1 MGTQQEKDELYAMD
15 ISDAVWE
22 SAPGGPEEEKVEIAR
37 LPGGAVAMRNSKD
50 PGTVLRYT
58 EAEWRAFVLGARDG
72 EFDLEPTPE
81 NGGA

>member
-1 MGTQQEKDELYAMD
+1 METQQEKDELYAMD

-37 LPGGAVAMRNSKD
+37 LAGGAVAMRNSKD
-50 PGTVLRYT
+50 PDTVLRYT
-58 EAEWRAFVLGARDG
+58 AAEWRAFVLGARDG

>member
-1 MGTQQEKDELYAMD
+1 MASEQEKAELYAMD

-22 SAPGGPEEEKVEIAR
+22 SAPDGPQDERVEIAH

-50 PGTVLRYT
+50 PDTVLRYT

-72 EFDLEPTPE
+72 EFDLEP
-81 NGGA
+81 